1 MAGGIADGHT
11 LLLLRHAQAVDYAP
25 GLADHERPLTETG
38 IEQAEATG
46 NAIRARGL
54 RVDRVLCSS
63 AMRTR
68 QTWSAL
74 GLDAEVEFTDL
85 IYNAGTETLL
95 GEIRLLDEAV
105 GTAMIIGHGP
115 GLPALAAELAG
126 PGSDQRAVDIVNSR
140 YPTATLAEFRI
151 SSRWADLTEAQLTW
165 IRLGR

>member
-1 MAGGIADGHT
+1 
-11 LLLLRHAQAVDYAP
+11 
-25 GLADHERPLTETG
+25 
-38 IEQAEATG
+38 
-46 NAIRARGL
+46 
-54 RVDRVLCSS
+54 
-63 AMRTR
+63 MRTR